1 MQTHFLFD
9 VLDGYKPFEQMAQE
23 SQNSGAVIAASGMA
37 GAQKA
42 HAACALAVRT
52 GRPLLFL
59 CDSERSATQTME
71 DVSALLGGGV
81 CLLPAR
87 EITFYQDV
95 AASRE
100 VAYRRIEAMR
110 RALSGEARAIVAP
123 ADAMLHRMM
132 PREAFNRNTISLRVG
147 DVTPIDLL
155 IERLL
160 AAGYT
165 REYMV
170 EGKGQFS
177 VRGGIIDVYP
187 ADALSA
193 VRIEFFDDELDSI
206 RAVDVMSQRS
216 QGNMQEVVIPP
227 ASEAP
232 VPQAGTEALARLLLE
247 ALARQE
253 VVAKK
258 GESGKSDD
266 ASLADLPLEEG
277 EIAAPEAFTRE
288 NRTMERFGEKLRAAV
303 SQMQNGVSNRML
315 EKFINLLYPQTE
327 TILDYMNRP
336 IVVLDEPEALFARMD
351 SRTGEFG
358 QAITAALERGEALPE
373 QHGLMLTQDEALAAM
388 RQTTLLA
395 LTTIL
400 RPVEKLKP
408 TLLCPMGGMGAG
420 SYGGRTHDMCADFAR
435 WQQDGWRILVL
446 SGGAARGERMRQSFE
461 DEGVKA
467 AFDELGTAAPKSGE
481 CRIYP
486 LTLSG
491 GFQYPEIKVAVIA
504 SGDVYG
510 AKSAKGKPKKQ
521 QGSKIA
527 SFTDLNV
534 GDYVVHETHGIGIY
548 QGTKRLTSEGAS
560 RDYLL
565 VQYLGSD
572 KLYIPVDHLDRIQKY
587 IGGGEGAAPKL
598 SRLGGKD
605 WDKQKSKV
613 RESLKELAFDL
624 VKLYAERQKNRG
636 YAFGPDTPW
645 QQEFEENFPYDETP
659 DQLQATEEI
668 KRDMERDLPM
678 DRLLCGDVGYGKTEV
693 ALRAAFKAVMDGKQV
708 AILAPTTIL
717 AQQHYNTLMRRMEG
731 FPVHADVLSRFRS
744 AKEQK
749 ESLRRLKD
757 GEIDIIV
764 GTHRLLAKD
773 VQFKNLGLLIVD
785 EEQRFGVGHKESIKN
800 MKKTVDVLTM
810 SATPI
815 PRTLHMSMV
824 GIRDMSLLET
834 PPQARYPVQTY
845 VMEYQDSV
853 IRDAILREIGRGGQ
867 VFFLYNRVGS
877 IDQCYKQLSKLV
889 PEARIAI
896 AHGQM
901 REHALEDVMLDF
913 SQQKFDVLLCT
924 TIIESGLDIPMANT
938 LIIYDADHFGLG
950 QLYQMRGRV
959 GRSTRSAS
967 AYLTFRRDKVLTEV
981 AEKRLNA
988 IRDFAQFGS
997 GIKIAMRDLE
1007 IRGAGNLLGAE
1018 QSGHMIDVGYD
1029 MYMKL
1034 LSEAVL
1040 EARGIEVPTRAECS
1054 ADLAVAANIPDRYIS
1069 SPEQRMDIYRR
1080 IALIRTEEEA
1090 DDLTDELIDRFGE
1103 TPPGVNALIHV
1114 ALLRGEAGRAGITD
1128 ISQKQGTLR
1137 FTLSD
1142 FDMEKV
1148 SALYAREEYKNR
1160 LRVEAG
1166 SKPCISLKIKNKNRV
1181 IDEARS
1187 FAADW
1192 AACGQ
1197 TAEQST

>member
-1 MQTHFLFD
+1 MRKTLGERLAYEGYAIEATDDVSEASEMCRQMAFD
-9 VLDGYKPFEQMAQE
+9 VVLTDDSSNASPLGIPFIVLAGAGDNQIQRAVTAFRDGAMDFLQIPSDINRLYDTLRRYSEEEAPTQTPLPKQRMSAHAMGRARRTRASSVQPIIGSSNAIGNVRQVVERIAAFDTRTLITGENGTGKELVARWLHAKSRRASGPFVEVNCAAIPSELIESELFGHERGAFTSAIKQRKGKFEQATGGTLFMDEIGDMSLAAQAKVLRALQE
-23 SQNSGAVIAASGMA
+23 NKICRVGSDKDIDVDVRVIAATNKNLREEIAKGNFREDLYHRLS
-37 GAQKA
+37 
-42 HAACALAVRT
+42 VIVIRVP
-52 GRPLLFL
+52 PLR
-59 CDSERSATQTME
+59 ERSSDVPELTQHFVDEISSLYGIPPKPIDSDAME
-71 DVSALLGGGV
+71 
-81 CLLPAR
+81 
-87 EITFYQDV
+87 
-95 AASRE
+95 
-100 VAYRRIEAMR
+100 
-110 RALSGEARAIVAP
+110 ALS
-123 ADAMLHRMM
+123 
-132 PREAFNRNTISLRVG
+132 
-147 DVTPIDLL
+147 
-155 IERLL
+155 
-160 AAGYT
+160 
-165 REYMV
+165 
-170 EGKGQFS
+170 
-177 VRGGIIDVYP
+177 
-187 ADALSA
+187 
-193 VRIEFFDDELDSI
+193 
-206 RAVDVMSQRS
+206 
-216 QGNMQEVVIPP
+216 
-227 ASEAP
+227 
-232 VPQAGTEALARLLLE
+232 
-247 ALARQE
+247 
-253 VVAKK
+253 
-258 GESGKSDD
+258 
-266 ASLADLPLEEG
+266 
-277 EIAAPEAFTRE
+277 
-288 NRTMERFGEKLRAAV
+288 
-303 SQMQNGVSNRML
+303 
-315 EKFINLLYPQTE
+315 
-327 TILDYMNRP
+327 
-336 IVVLDEPEALFARMD
+336 
-351 SRTGEFG
+351 
-358 QAITAALERGEALPE
+358 
-373 QHGLMLTQDEALAAM
+373 AM

-491 GFQYPEIKVAVIA
+491 GFQYPQIKVAVIA

-598 SRLGGKD
+598 SRLDGKD

-959 GRSTRSAS
+959 GRSNRL
-967 AYLTFRRDKVLTEV
+967 AYAYFTVRPGKVLSET
-981 AEKRLNA
+981 AQKRLDA
-988 IRDFAQFGS
+988 IREFTEFGS
-997 GIKIAMRDLE
+997 GFRIAMRDLE
-1007 IRGAGNLLGAE
+1007 LRGAGNLLGPQ
-1018 QSGHMIDVGYD
+1018 QSGHLANIGYD
-1029 MYMKL
+1029 LYCKL
-1034 LSEAVL
+1034 LEEAVL
-1040 EARGIEVPTRAECS
+1040 EAQGEAPKPNRDVET
-1054 ADLAVAANIPDRYIS
+1054 
-1069 SPEQRMDIYRR
+1069 RMDVHVNAYLPAEYVTGDRQRLEVYKR
-1080 IALIRTEEEA
+1080 IASITTAAQRDDVEEE
-1090 DDLTDELIDRFGE
+1090 LVDRFGDE
-1103 TPPGVNALIHV
+1103 PLCVANLVAVAYLKAMCEKLGIDRVNQADGRIDMRFALNAQVDGQKLFTALNGFDKRLTLNAAPPVTL
-1114 ALLRGEAGRAGITD
+1114 
-1128 ISQKQGTLR
+1128 TLR
-1137 FTLSD
+1137 DQTLNRED
-1142 FDMEKV
+1142 LLMLCVKVMERLLARMEL
-1148 SALYAREEYKNR
+1148 SAA
-1160 LRVEAG
+1160 
-1166 SKPCISLKIKNKNRV
+1166 
-1181 IDEARS
+1181 
-1187 FAADW
+1187 
-1192 AACGQ
+1192 
-1197 TAEQST
+1197 